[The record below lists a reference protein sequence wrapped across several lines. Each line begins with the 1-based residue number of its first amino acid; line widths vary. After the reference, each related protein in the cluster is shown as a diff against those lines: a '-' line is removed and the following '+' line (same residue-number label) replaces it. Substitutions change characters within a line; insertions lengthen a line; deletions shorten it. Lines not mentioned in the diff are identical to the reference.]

1 MTQPTASERKRP
13 DLLTEVKVINI
24 GLEQFHTSLLDQEA
38 DVIHVSWSPPA
49 GGDQEL
55 IDILDNLL

>member
-1 MTQPTASERKRP
+1 MKQTPVSERSKP

-24 GLEQFHTSLLDQEA
+24 GLEQFHASLLDQEA

-49 GGDQEL
+49 GGDEEL
-55 IDILDNLL
+55 INILDRLL